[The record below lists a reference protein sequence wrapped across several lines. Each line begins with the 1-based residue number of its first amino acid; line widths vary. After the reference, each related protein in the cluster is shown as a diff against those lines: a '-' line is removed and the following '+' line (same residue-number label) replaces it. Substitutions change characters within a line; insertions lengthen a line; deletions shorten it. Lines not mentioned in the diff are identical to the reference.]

1 VSLTAASGRSIA
13 RHARGAR
20 TSRAWSSQTRPA
32 KISTRTTGAGE
43 LRAVA
48 ASLRD
53 ADVVTP
59 LVGVV
64 LTLAFVYEA
73 SHHGGRLSL
82 GFILAVGVFAAFVY
96 AFLVVPHV
104 AVAAAIPIFAFL
116 PAAKV
121 LVAPWLGPTKDVI
134 ALAAIVA
141 GVPLL
146 AFRHRL
152 GSARPIDLPLVSA
165 TVLLIAIYVI
175 NVGGGHGV
183 AWAQGVRL
191 ACEPLL
197 LLLAGLGLEHPR
209 RTLRWGMTSLIV
221 TAAAV
226 AFTGL
231 IQQVLGPA
239 RLVGYGYS
247 YELQVRTIAGHF
259 RSFGTLDDP
268 FAYAAFVLLGV
279 AALLFTRRRD
289 VLALTTGGLLLLGL
303 AVSYVRT
310 AALIAVAL
318 LALHLARQRRIATSV
333 ALLLAVVATAVVVVV
348 QAQGTEA
355 RTYRTPSATL
365 TLNGRTSAWKAALGT
380 PAQWFIGQGVGA
392 VGTAA
397 SRARYSISQTAAQ
410 AKENRTKAVDSGYFA
425 TVADVGALGL
435 LVLLAVFVRAT
446 TLAVRAARRRDEAG
460 WVALGLLGVM
470 LIDALTRASFTG
482 FPSAFLGMLFV
493 GVALAAEQPTAAA
506 APR

>member
-1 VSLTAASGRSIA
+1 M
-13 RHARGAR
+13 
-20 TSRAWSSQTRPA
+20 
-32 KISTRTTGAGE
+32 
-43 LRAVA
+43 
-48 ASLRD
+48 
-53 ADVVTP
+53 
-59 LVGVV
+59 
-64 LTLAFVYEA
+64 
-73 SHHGGRLSL
+73 
-82 GFILAVGVFAAFVY
+82 Y

-104 AVAAAIPIFAFL
+104 AVAITIPFFAFL

-121 LVAPWLGPTKDVI
+121 LVAPRLGPSKDAI

-141 GVPLL
+141 GIPLL
-146 AFRHRL
+146 ALRRRL
-152 GSARPIDLPLVSA
+152 GTARPVDIPLVSA
-165 TVLLIAIYVI
+165 AALLVAIYVI

-191 ACEPLL
+191 ACEPIL

-209 RTLRWGMTSLIV
+209 RTLRWGMTSLIL

-226 AFTGL
+226 ALTGL
-231 IQQVLGPA
+231 FQQALGPA

-247 YELQVRTIAGHF
+247 YDLQVRTIHGYF

-289 VLALTTGGLLLLGL
+289 FFALAIGGLLLVGI
-303 AVSYVRT
+303 AVSFVRT
-310 AALIAVAL
+310 AALIAIAL
-318 LALHLARQRRIATSV
+318 LALYLARQRRIMTAV

-397 SRARYSISQTAAQ
+397 SRARYSISETTAQ
-410 AKENRTKAVDSGYFA
+410 AKENRTTAVDSGYFA

-435 LVLLAVFVRAT
+435 LVLLALFGRAAV
-446 TLAVRAARRRDEAG
+446 LAARAARRGDQAG
-460 WVALGLLGVM
+460 WVALGLLTVM

-482 FPSAFLGMLFV
+482 FPSAFLGMLLL
-493 GVALAAEQPTAAA
+493 GVALAAAEAPPA
-506 APR
+506 APAAS

>member
-1 VSLTAASGRSIA
+1 M
-13 RHARGAR
+13 
-20 TSRAWSSQTRPA
+20 RPE
-32 KISTRTTGAGE
+32 KTSTRTTGAAE
-43 LRAVA
+43 LKAVA

-59 LVGVV
+59 LVGVA

-73 SHHGGRLSL
+73 SRHGGSLSL

-104 AVAAAIPIFAFL
+104 AVAAAIPLFAFL

-141 GVPLL
+141 GIPLL

-152 GSARPIDLPLVSA
+152 GSARPVDLPLVSA
-165 TVLLIAIYVI
+165 TALLIAIYVI

-209 RTLRWGMTSLIV
+209 RTLRWALTSLIATGTV
-221 TAAAV
+221 V
-226 AFTGL
+226 ALTGL
-231 IQQVLGPA
+231 LQQALGPA

-247 YELQVRTIAGHF
+247 YELQVRTIHGHF

-268 FAYAAFVLLGV
+268 FAYAAFVLLAV

-289 VLALTTGGLLLLGL
+289 VVALAAGGVLLLGI
-303 AVSYVRT
+303 AASYVRT
-310 AALIAVAL
+310 AVLIAVAL

-333 ALLLAVVATAVVVVV
+333 ALLLAVVVTAVVVVV

-355 RTYRTPSATL
+355 RTFRTPSATL

-380 PAQWFIGQGVGA
+380 PAQWFVGQGVGA

-397 SRARYSISQTAAQ
+397 SRARYSISETAAQ

-425 TVADVGALGL
+425 TIADVGALGL
-435 LVLLAVFVRAT
+435 LVLLAIFGRAA
-446 TLAVRAARRRDEAG
+446 TLGARAARRGDEAG
-460 WVALGLLGVM
+460 WVALGLLAVM

-482 FPSAFLGMLFV
+482 FPSAFLGMLLV
-493 GVALAAEQPTAAA
+493 GVALAAAEQPPATAAA
-506 APR
+506 PS

>member
-1 VSLTAASGRSIA
+1 VKT
-13 RHARGAR
+13 
-20 TSRAWSSQTRPA
+20 
-32 KISTRTTGAGE
+32 STRTTGAAE
-43 LRAVA
+43 LKAVA

-59 LVGVV
+59 LVGVL
-64 LTLAFVYEA
+64 LTFAFAYEA
-73 SHHGGRLSL
+73 SRHGGTLSL
-82 GFILAVGVFAAFVY
+82 GFILAVGVFAGFVY
-96 AFLVVPHV
+96 AFLVVPHI
-104 AVAAAIPIFAFL
+104 AVAATIPIFAFL
-116 PAAKV
+116 PATKV

-152 GSARPIDLPLVSA
+152 GSTRPIDLPLVSA
-165 TVLLIAIYVI
+165 AALLIAIYVI
-175 NVGGGHGV
+175 NAGGGHNV

-209 RTLRWGMTSLIV
+209 RTLRWGITSLIV

-226 AFTGL
+226 ALTGL
-231 IQQVLGPA
+231 IQQALGPA

-247 YELQVRTIAGHF
+247 YDLQVRTISGHF

-268 FAYAAFVLLGV
+268 FAYAAFVLLGL
-279 AALLFTRRRD
+279 AALLLTRKRD
-289 VLALTTGGLLLLGL
+289 AFALAVGGLLLVGI

-318 LALHLARQRRIATSV
+318 LALYLARQRRITTSV

-348 QAQGTEA
+348 HAQGTEA
-355 RTYRTPSATL
+355 QTYRTPSATL
-365 TLNGRTSAWKAALGT
+365 TLNGRTSAWKAAFGT
-380 PAQWFIGQGVGA
+380 PTQWFLGQGVGA

-397 SRARYSISQTAAQ
+397 SRARYSISETVAQ
-410 AKENRTKAVDSGYFA
+410 AKENRTRAVDSGYFA
-425 TVADVGALGL
+425 TVADVGVVGL
-435 LVLLAVFVRAT
+435 IVLLALLGRAA
-446 TLAVRAARRRDEAG
+446 TLAARAARRGDQAG
-460 WVALGLLGVM
+460 WVALGLLTVM

-482 FPSAFLGMLFV
+482 FPSAFLGMLLL
-493 GVALAAEQPTAAA
+493 GIALAAAAERPPAAA
-506 APR
+506 ASS

>member
-1 VSLTAASGRSIA
+1 MR
-13 RHARGAR
+13 
-20 TSRAWSSQTRPA
+20 
-32 KISTRTTGAGE
+32 ISTRTTGAAE
-43 LRAVA
+43 LKAVA

-59 LVGVV
+59 LVGVL
-64 LTLAFVYEA
+64 LTFAFVYEA
-73 SHHGGRLSL
+73 SRHGGTLSL

-104 AVAAAIPIFAFL
+104 AVAVAIPVFAFL
-116 PAAKV
+116 PATKV

-152 GSARPIDLPLVSA
+152 GATRPIDLPLVA
-165 TVLLIAIYVI
+165 AAALLIAIYVI
-175 NVGGGHGV
+175 NVGGGHNL

-209 RTLRWGMTSLIV
+209 RTLRWGLTSLIL
-221 TAAAV
+221 TAAGV

-231 IQQVLGPA
+231 LQQALGPA

-247 YELQVRTIAGHF
+247 YDLQVRTISGHF

-279 AALLFTRRRD
+279 AALILTRKRD
-289 VLALTTGGLLLLGL
+289 AFALAIGGLLLLGI

-318 LALHLARQRRIATSV
+318 LALYLARQRRIATSV

-348 QAQGTEA
+348 HAQGTEA

-380 PAQWFIGQGVGA
+380 PAQWFLGQGVGA

-397 SRARYSISQTAAQ
+397 SRARYSISETVAQ
-410 AKENRTKAVDSGYFA
+410 AKENRTRAVDSGYFA
-425 TVADVGALGL
+425 TVADVGVVGL
-435 LVLLAVFVRAT
+435 LVLLALLGRAG
-446 TLAVRAARRRDEAG
+446 TLAARSARRGDQAG
-460 WVALGLLGVM
+460 WVALGLLTVM

-482 FPSAFLGMLFV
+482 FPSAFLGMLLL
-493 GVALAAEQPTAAA
+493 GVALAAGAERPPAAA
-506 APR
+506 ASS